1 MSNKNKKAKRKQAK
15 KNKYLQR
22 YQSEETPIDPLI
34 KTQEEASVSETSGED
49 NAMVSQPD
57 AQTTAKPKRKPISKQ
72 LRFEVFKRDKFTC
85 QYCGRSAPDIILNVD
100 HITPVSQDGTNDIMN
115 LITSCFDC
123 NNGKRAKL
131 LSDDTIIKKQQSQL
145 EALQERK
152 EQIEMIFEWKKGLLK
167 IDDQITN
174 QLSNYWSELVTGY
187 SLNDNGQK
195 NLKKLSRKYELD
207 EIMTAMKI
215 ASEQYLIVENGA
227 ITHKSV
233 ENAWG
238 KIPGICYNRK
248 LERDNPDLAR
258 LFYIRRIMQYKFQ
271 YVNDNEAINLLKKA
285 HRLGATLESL
295 EDHVRSARNW
305 TEWHEGIENFID
317 RKGGEND
324 G

>member
-1 MSNKNKKAKRKQAK
+1 MNKNKKAKRRQAQ
-15 KNKYLQR
+15 KNKYLQGHQGR
-22 YQSEETPIDPLI
+22 EIPIEPLI
-34 KTQEEASVSETSGED
+34 KTQAEASVSETTGED
-49 NAMVSQPD
+49 NTIVSKPD
-57 AQTTAKPKRKPISKQ
+57 AQTTVKSKRISISKQ

-85 QYCGRSAPDIILNVD
+85 QYCGRSAPDVILNVD
-100 HITPVSQDGTNDIMN
+100 HIIPVSQGGTNDIMN

-174 QLSNYWSELVTGY
+174 QLSDYWSELATGY
-187 SLNDNGQK
+187 SLNDNGK
-195 NLKKLSRKYELD
+195 ASLKKLSRKYELD

-215 ASEQYLIVENGA
+215 ASEQYMIIENGT
-227 ITHKSV
+227 ITRESV
-233 ENAWG
+233 ENAWK

-248 LERDNPDLAR
+248 LEKDNPDLAR
-258 LFYIRRIMQYKFQ
+258 LYYIRRIMQNKFR

-295 EDHVRSARNW
+295 EDHVRSVRNW
-305 TEWHEGIENFID
+305 SEWHEAIEEFID
-317 RKGGEND
+317 RNSGENN

>member
-1 MSNKNKKAKRKQAK
+1 MSNKSKKAKRRQAQ
-15 KNKYLQR
+15 KNKSLQE
-22 YQSEETPIDPLI
+22 YQSKEIPIEPLI
-34 KTQEEASVSETSGED
+34 KTQEEAPVSKTTGED

-57 AQTTAKPKRKPISKQ
+57 AQTTIRPKRIPISKQ

-85 QYCGRSAPDIILNVD
+85 QYCGRSAPDAILNVD
-100 HITPVSQDGTNDIMN
+100 HIIPVSQGGTNDIMN

-152 EQIEMIFEWKKGLLK
+152 EQIEMMFEWKKGLLE

-174 QLSNYWSELVTGY
+174 QLADYWSELVTGY
-187 SLNDNGQK
+187 SLNDNGK
-195 NLKKLSRKYELD
+195 ANLKKLSRKYELD
-207 EIMTAMKI
+207 EIMIAMKI
-215 ASEQYLIVENGA
+215 ASEQYMIIENGA
-227 ITHKSV
+227 ITHESV
-233 ENAWG
+233 ENAWK

-248 LERDNPDLAR
+248 LEKDNPDLAR
-258 LFYIRRIMQYKFQ
+258 LYYIRRIMQNRFH
-271 YVNDNEAINLLKKA
+271 YVNDDETISLLKKA

-295 EDHVRSARNW
+295 EDHVRSVKNW
-305 TEWHEGIENFID
+305 SEWHEGLDKFID
-317 RKGGEND
+317 RNSGENN